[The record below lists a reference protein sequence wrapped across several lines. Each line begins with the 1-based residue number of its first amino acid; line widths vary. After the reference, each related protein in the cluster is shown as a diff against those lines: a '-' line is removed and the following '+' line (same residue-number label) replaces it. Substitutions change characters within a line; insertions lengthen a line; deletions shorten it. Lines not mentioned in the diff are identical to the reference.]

1 MLTRPAPT
9 TTNAPLSRAPKFVSF
24 RLSLTGINP
33 QIARHRGCDQ
43 SWSRSRGHCA
53 ITPNDP

>member
-9 TTNAPLSRAPKFVSF
+9 TTNAPLSHAPELLSF
-24 RLSLTGINP
+24 RLFLTGINP

-43 SWSRSRGHCA
+43 TWSLSRGHLGNHA
-53 ITPNDP
+53 

>member
-9 TTNAPLSRAPKFVSF
+9 NISLSDAADLISSRLF
-24 RLSLTGINP
+24 RIGFNP

-43 SWSRSRGHCA
+43 MRSWSRGRLGYHA
-53 ITPNDP
+53 